1 MAKKTKKRKVV
12 TGKKTKRRKVVTG
25 KKAKRRK
32 VVTGKN
38 AKRRNGVAPKKSQK
52 RKLQNGNKWL
62 HLPIELPKRELDGK
76 LLLAYYAVKNNYSVI
91 IGRQPAV
98 YANAKHFP
106 RGIFFSKGYPNA
118 SGYRHGPLR
127 NIKKMGHAIVELDEE
142 GLLLDRDIKFISDRT
157 TENNYKILN
166 QIYCWGNEQE
176 NALSK
181 AYPKFKNRLFVT
193 GHPRFDLL
201 RKKFRSVHNDEV
213 EKIKKKYGD
222 FILINTRFSIYNHV
236 SGDRFQRLPTA
247 KALHNRYPN
256 LYSHLRDLYHHFIK
270 MIKSLSYSYPN
281 LNIVIRPHPSESKVS
296 YQKEFQNY
304 NNVFIE
310 HEGTIAKWNLAS
322 NIVIHNSCTTGLEA
336 FLLGKPVIS
345 YRPITSNQ
353 HDEYLPNAV
362 SYQATNVKEVTSF
375 IDKYLSTGK
384 NNNLIPDQPFNR
396 KGKKLLSN
404 YCGAIDGNYAYE
416 NIIRKLDKIKIKGKA
431 SLQRKKISKKRV
443 KTIFVTRSKIQSF
456 FNKLDK
462 IEGVKNK
469 RTVSQL
475 RQNLFLIEPKN

>member
-1 MAKKTKKRKVV
+1 MVKKGKKVKVITAEKAKKRKAITAKKAKKRKAITAKKAKKRKV
-12 TGKKTKRRKVVTG
+12 KKEK
-25 KKAKRRK
+25 
-32 VVTGKN
+32 
-38 AKRRNGVAPKKSQK
+38 
-52 RKLQNGNKWL
+52 KWL
-62 HLPIELPKRELDGK
+62 HLPIEVHKRELDGK

-127 NIKKMGHAIVELDEE
+127 DIKKMGHAIVELDEE
-142 GLLLDRDIKFISDRT
+142 GLLLNRDIKFISDRT

-201 RKKFRSVHNDEV
+201 REKFRSVHSEEV
-213 EKIKKKYGD
+213 EKIKQKYGD
-222 FILINTRFSIYNHV
+222 FILVNTRFSIYNHAY
-236 SGDRFQRLPTA
+236 GDRFQRLA

-270 MIKSLSYSYPN
+270 MIKSLSNSYPN

-362 SYQATNVKEVTSF
+362 SYQATNVNEVTSF
-375 IDKYLSTGK
+375 ID
-384 NNNLIPDQPFNR
+384 
-396 KGKKLLSN
+396 N
-404 YCGAIDGNYAYE
+404 Y
-416 NIIRKLDKIKIKGKA
+416 
-431 SLQRKKISKKRV
+431 
-443 KTIFVTRSKIQSF
+443 
-456 FNKLDK
+456 
-462 IEGVKNK
+462 
-469 RTVSQL
+469 
-475 RQNLFLIEPKN
+475 